1 MTAGDTA
8 SHERRDA
15 RDRIPVLATLTVGRR
30 TYRKA
35 SRRNQHLYSHPEL
48 RLSNRWLA
56 RAGLKPGDRVYVASP
71 KPGCLVIIISA
82 TTISSDSRDTTTLD
96 STV

>member
-1 MTAGDTA
+1 MNSPDTA
-8 SHERRDA
+8 SQEQRDA
-15 RDRIPVLATLTVGRR
+15 RDTIPAVAMLTVGRR

-35 SRRNQHLYSHPEL
+35 SRRDGRRQRLYSHPEL

-71 KPGCLVIIISA
+71 RPGCLVILPA
-82 TTISSDSRDTTTLD
+82 PRDSQSVTA
-96 STV
+96 